1 MGARAMTAET
11 VLVTGAGGFIGSHL
25 VEALLE
31 RGLHVRAM
39 VRYTS
44 GGGAGFLD
52 GVARALNVNGTI
64 GTNGENQNLE
74 IFHGDIRDDRAVR
87 QAAVGCRRIYHLAAL
102 IGIPYSYVAPDSYVA
117 VNVQGTLHVLEAA
130 RDLGTERVVVTSTS
144 EVYGTAQYTPID
156 EKHPLNAQSPYAAT
170 KVGADQLAL
179 SYHRSFGLP
188 VAVVRPFNTYGPRQ
202 SARAVIP
209 TIITQ
214 ALASDAIRLGSL
226 DPVRDL
232 VYVKDTAAGFI
243 ALADAAD
250 AVGKV
255 TNLATGVGVTIG
267 ELVER
272 IRAIVGRDVP
282 VVQTDERRRPE
293 ASEVF
298 RLLGSARQ
306 AQELAG
312 WQAGTSLD
320 EGLKQTVEWVRA
332 NLRTYRIGEYRI

>member
-1 MGARAMTAET
+1 MTAET

-25 VEALLE
+25 VETLLE
-31 RGLHVRAM
+31 RGVRVRAM

-44 GGGAGFLD
+44 AGGIGFLD
-52 GVARALNVNGTI
+52 HAARALNVNGT
-64 GTNGENQNLE
+64 QLE
-74 IFHGDIRDDRAVR
+74 IFHGDIRDARAVK
-87 QAAVGCRRIYHLAAL
+87 QAATGCRRIYHLAAL

-179 SYHRSFGLP
+179 SYHRSYGLP
-188 VAVVRPFNTYGPRQ
+188 VTVVRPFNTYGPRQ

-209 TIITQ
+209 TIVTQ

-232 VYVKDTAAGFI
+232 VYVRDTAAGFI
-243 ALADAAD
+243 ALADAPEC
-250 AVGKV
+250 VGKV
-255 TNLATGVGVTIG
+255 TNLATGIGVSVG

-272 IRAIVGRDVP
+272 VRLIVGRDVP

-293 ASEVF
+293 ASEVY

-306 AQELAG
+306 ARELAG
-312 WQAGTSLD
+312 WQAQTLLD
-320 EGLKQTVEWVRA
+320 EGLRRSVEWVRA
-332 NLRTYRIGEYRI
+332 HLAAYRVGEYRI

>member
-1 MGARAMTAET
+1 MAAEM

-31 RGLHVRAM
+31 RGVRVRAM

-44 GGGAGFLD
+44 AGGVGFLD
-52 GVARALNVNGTI
+52 EAARALNVNDGR
-64 GTNGENQNLE
+64 LE
-74 IFHGDIRDDRAVR
+74 IFQGDIRDARAVK
-87 QAAVGCRRIYHLAAL
+87 QAAAGCRRIYHLAAL

-179 SYHRSFGLP
+179 SYHRSYGLP
-188 VAVVRPFNTYGPRQ
+188 VTVVRPFNTYGPRQ

-232 VYVKDTAAGFI
+232 VFVRDTAAGFI
-243 ALADAAD
+243 GLADAPEC
-250 AVGKV
+250 VGKV
-255 TNLATGVGVTIG
+255 TNLATGVGVSVG

-272 IRAIVGRDVP
+272 IRLIVGRDVP

-293 ASEVF
+293 ASEVY

-306 AQELAG
+306 ARALAG
-312 WQAGTSLD
+312 WQAQTSLD
-320 EGLKQTVEWVRA
+320 EGLRRTVEWVRA
-332 NLRTYRIGEYRI
+332 HLATYRVGEYRI